1 MKILITGGC
10 GFIGSN
16 LAEEALKKNHDLYV
30 IDNLSRAGSE
40 INLAWLS
47 NEGKFTFFNEDI
59 RNFQKINDIVKKTIP
74 DVIFHMAGQ
83 VAMTKSIE
91 NPLLDFQV
99 NVQGTINI
107 LESVRINCLNPI
119 IVYSSTNKVYGNFD
133 DLNFIEEDTRY
144 VCKDF
149 PNGFDTSMPLNFQS
163 PYGCSKGAADQYLLD
178 YSRIFNLNTLV
189 FRHSSMYGDRQFS
202 TIDQGWIGW
211 FIQKALDIKNEKS
224 SNAIN
229 VCGTGKQVRDVLH
242 SKDVVSLY
250 YSSVYDFKKLKG
262 KVFNIGGGCKNSL
275 SIIELLK
282 YLENY
287 LSIKI
292 KLNLL
297 DARENDQL
305 IFIADNTII
314 SSLIEWEPK
323 VGFNEGIPNFI
334 QWIQNEKQN

>member
-16 LAEEALKKNHDLYV
+16 LAEEALKKNYDLYV

-47 NEGKFTFFNEDI
+47 DKGKFTFFNEDI
-59 RNFQKINDIVKKTIP
+59 RNFEKINDIVKKTRP
-74 DVIFHMAGQ
+74 YVIFHMAGQ

-107 LESVRINCLNPI
+107 LESVRINSLNPI

-202 TIDQGWIGW
+202 TTDQGWTGW
-211 FIQKALDIKNEKS
+211 FIQKTLDIKNEKS

-229 VCGTGKQVRDVLH
+229 VCGTGRQVRDVLH

-250 YSSVYDFKKLKG
+250 YSSVDNFKKLKG

-292 KLNLL
+292 ELNLL

-314 SSLIEWEPK
+314 SNLIEWEPK